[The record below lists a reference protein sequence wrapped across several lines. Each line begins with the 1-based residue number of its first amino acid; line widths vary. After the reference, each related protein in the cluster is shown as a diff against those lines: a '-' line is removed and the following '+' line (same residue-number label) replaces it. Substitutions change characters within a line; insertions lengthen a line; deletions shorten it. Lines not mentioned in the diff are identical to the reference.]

1 MPRRWLNVF
10 FEENSQ
16 RIADMYELTSEEKEA
31 AFAEWAEEMFE
42 TDLVVYRNG
51 EKAILEGR
59 NSALSTLQRLCLK
72 RVLERTGVRDR
83 SRELALAQTGV
94 K

>member
-1 MPRRWLNVF
+1 MPKRWLDIF
-10 FEENSQ
+10 FEENAQ
-16 RIADMYELTSEEKEA
+16 RVADMYELTPEERKA

-42 TDLVVYRNG
+42 IDLVIYRNG
-51 EKAILEGR
+51 KKTILEGR
-59 NSALSTLQRLCLK
+59 NSALSTLQKLCLK

-83 SRELALAQTGV
+83 SRELALAQTGA